1 MTQTIRWGVLG
12 CAGIAAKA
20 VIPAI
25 QSSRL
30 GRVAAIASRDAAK
43 AKEMAA
49 RFGIAKS
56 YGSYEELLADPE
68 IDAIYNPLP
77 NHLHVPLTIKALAQG
92 KPVLCEKPIAL
103 DAEQARELAA
113 AQKAAG
119 LPVAEAFMVRHHPQW
134 KKARALIAEGR
145 LGEVRAI
152 QTIFS
157 YYLDDPGNVR
167 NQADIG
173 GGGLFDVGCYAINTA
188 RFLFDAEPVR
198 AIALMERD
206 PVFGTDRLTSGLL
219 AFPEGRQLAFTC
231 STQLCLTQKVTVLGT
246 RGRLEIPIPFNAP
259 ADEPTILVF
268 DDGRDLAGGGREEI
282 AIGPVDQYREQAD
295 AFAEAVLSGGP
306 LETGL
311 GDAIANMTA
320 IDALFRSAASG
331 RWEVPDALSPSV

>member
-1 MTQTIRWGVLG
+1 MTRTIRWGVLG

-30 GRVAAIASRDAAK
+30 GMVAAIASRDLNK

-49 RFGIAKS
+49 RFGIAKA
-56 YGSYEELLADPE
+56 YGSYEDLLADPA
-68 IDAIYNPLP
+68 IDAVYNPLP
-77 NHLHVPLTIKALAQG
+77 NHLHVSLTIKALEQG
-92 KPVLCEKPIAL
+92 KPVLCEKPVAL
-103 DAEQARELAA
+103 DAVEARMLLA

-134 KKARALIAEGR
+134 KKARALVAKGR
-145 LGEVRAI
+145 LGDVRAV

-157 YYLDDPGNVR
+157 YYLDDPLNVR

-188 RFLFDAEPVR
+188 RFLFDAEPIR

-231 STQLCLTQKVTVLGT
+231 STQMVLTQKVTVLGT

-259 ADEPTILVF
+259 ADKPTVLVF

-282 AIGPVDQYREQAD
+282 AIEAVDQYREQAD
-295 AFAEAVLSGGP
+295 AFAQAVLSDAP

-311 GDAIANMTA
+311 EDAIANMKA

-331 RWEVPDALSPSV
+331 RWEDP

>member
-1 MTQTIRWGVLG
+1 VLG

-30 GRVAAIASRDAAK
+30 GRVGAIASRDLDRAK
-43 AKEMAA
+43 AMAA
-49 RFGIAKS
+49 RFGIANA
-56 YGSYEELLADPE
+56 YGSYEDLLAAPE

-77 NHLHVPLTIKALAQG
+77 NHLHVPLTIRALEHG

-103 DAEQARELAA
+103 DAAQAMELAA

-134 KKARALIAEGR
+134 KTARALVGEGR

-157 YYLDDPGNVR
+157 YYLDDPRNVR

-173 GGGLFDVGCYAINTA
+173 GGGLFDVGCYAVNTA
-188 RFLFDAEPVR
+188 RFLFGAEPLR
-198 AIALMERD
+198 AIALMEKD
-206 PVFGTDRLTSGLL
+206 PIFGTDRLTSGLL
-219 AFPEGRQLAFTC
+219 AFPEGRQLVFTC
-231 STQLCLTQKVTVLGT
+231 STQLALTQKVMVLGT
-246 RGRLEIPIPFNAP
+246 RARLEIPIPFNAP
-259 ADEPTILVF
+259 ANVPTLLVL

-282 AIGPVDQYREQAD
+282 AIAPADQYREQAD
-295 AFAEAVLSGGP
+295 AFAEAVLTGTP
-306 LETGL
+306 LETDL
-311 GDAIANMTA
+311 DDAVANMKA
-320 IDALFRSAASG
+320 IDALFRSATSG
-331 RWEVPDALSPSV
+331 RWEEL

>member
-1 MTQTIRWGVLG
+1 MTRTIRWGVLG

-30 GRVAAIASRDAAK
+30 GRVAAIASRDLNK

-49 RFGIAKS
+49 RFGIAKA
-56 YGSYEELLADPE
+56 YGSYEDLLADPA
-68 IDAIYNPLP
+68 IDAVYNPLP
-77 NHLHVPLTIKALAQG
+77 NHLHVSLTIRALEQG
-92 KPVLCEKPIAL
+92 KPVLCEKPVAL
-103 DAEQARELAA
+103 DAAEARMLLA

-134 KKARALIAEGR
+134 KKARALVAKGR
-145 LGEVRAI
+145 LGDVRAV

-157 YYLDDPGNVR
+157 YYLDDPLNVR
-167 NQADIG
+167 NQPDIG

-188 RFLFDAEPVR
+188 RFLFDAEPMR

-219 AFPEGRQLAFTC
+219 AFPEGRQLVFTC
-231 STQLCLTQKVTVLGT
+231 STQMVLTQKVTVLGT

-259 ADEPTILVF
+259 ADKPTALVF

-282 AIGPVDQYREQAD
+282 PIEAVDQYREQAD
-295 AFAEAVLSGGP
+295 AFAQAVLSNVP

-311 GDAIANMTA
+311 EDAIANMKA

-331 RWEVPDALSPSV
+331 RWEDL

>member
-1 MTQTIRWGVLG
+1 MTQMIRWGVLG

-30 GRVAAIASRDAAK
+30 GRVAAIASRDAEK
-43 AKEMAA
+43 ASAMAT
-49 RFGIAKS
+49 RFGIEKT
-56 YGSYEELLADPE
+56 YGSYEDLLSDPD

-77 NHLHVPLTIKALAQG
+77 NHLHVPMTIKALEHG

-103 DAEQARELAA
+103 NAAQASELAE
-113 AQKAAG
+113 AQKAAN

-134 KKARALIAEGR
+134 KKARAMIAEGR
-145 LGEVRAI
+145 LGDVRAI
-152 QTIFS
+152 QTIFA
-157 YYLDDPGNVR
+157 YYLDDPKNVR

-188 RFLFDAEPVR
+188 RFLFDAEPLR
-198 AIALMERD
+198 AIALMEND

-231 STQLCLTQKVTVLGT
+231 STQLSLTQKVTVIGT

-259 ADEPTILVF
+259 ADQQTVLIF
-268 DDGRDLAGGGREEI
+268 DDGRDLAGGGRQEI
-282 AIGPVDQYREQAD
+282 VIKPVDQYREQVD
-295 AFAEAVLSGGP
+295 AFAEAVLSGTP

-311 GDAIANMTA
+311 DDAIANMKA
-320 IDALFRSAASG
+320 IDALFRSATSG
-331 RWEVPDALSPSV
+331 RWEDA

>member
-1 MTQTIRWGVLG
+1 MTATIRWGVLG

-20 VIPAI
+20 AIPAI

-30 GRVAAIASRDAAK
+30 GRVTAIASRDAGK
-43 AKEMAA
+43 ASDMAA
-49 RFGIAKS
+49 RFGIAKA
-56 YGSYEELLADPE
+56 YGRYEELLADPE

-77 NHLHVPLTIKALAQG
+77 NHLHVPWTIKALERG

-103 DAEQARELAA
+103 DAAEATTLAA
-113 AQKAAG
+113 VQKSTG

-134 KKARALIAEGR
+134 QTARVLVAEGR
-145 LGEVRAI
+145 IGEARAI

-167 NQADIG
+167 NRADIG

-188 RFLFDAEPVR
+188 RFLFGAEPLQ
-198 AIALMERD
+198 AIALLERD
-206 PVFGTDRLTSGLL
+206 PVFGTDRLASGLL

-231 STQLCLTQKVTVLGT
+231 STQLALTQKVTVLGT

-259 ADEPTILVF
+259 ADQPTRLIL

-282 AIGPVDQYREQAD
+282 AIEAVDQYREQAD
-295 AFAEAVLSGGP
+295 AFCEAILKVKP
-306 LETGL
+306 LDTGL
-311 GDAIANMTA
+311 EDAIANMKV
-320 IDALFRSAASG
+320 IDALFRSAVSG
-331 RWEVPDALSPSV
+331 RWEQP

>member
-1 MTQTIRWGVLG
+1 MTRTIRWGVLG

-30 GRVAAIASRDAAK
+30 GRVAAIASRDAGRAE
-43 AKEMAA
+43 EMAA
-49 RFGIAKS
+49 RFGIPRA
-56 YGSYEELLADPE
+56 YGSYEDLLADPA

-77 NHLHVPLTIKALAQG
+77 NHLHVPLTIRALEHG

-103 DAEQARELAA
+103 DAGEATALAA
-113 AQKAAG
+113 AQKATG

-134 KKARALIAEGR
+134 RKARALVAEGR

-157 YYLDDPGNVR
+157 YYLDDPRNVR

-188 RFLFDAEPVR
+188 RFLFGAEPLR

-206 PVFGTDRLTSGLL
+206 PAFGTDRLTSGLL
-219 AFPEGRQLAFTC
+219 AFPGGRQLAFTC
-231 STQLCLTQKVTVLGT
+231 STQLALTQKVTVLGT
-246 RGRLEIPIPFNAP
+246 RGRLEILIPFNAP
-259 ADEPTILVF
+259 ADEATRLVL

-282 AIGPVDQYREQAD
+282 AIEPVDQYREQAD
-295 AFAEAVLSGGP
+295 AFAETILSGKP

-311 GDAIANMTA
+311 EDAIANMKV
-320 IDALFRSAASG
+320 IDALFRSAVSG
-331 RWEVPDALSPSV
+331 CWEEP

>member
-1 MTQTIRWGVLG
+1 MTQMIRWGVLG

-30 GRVAAIASRDAAK
+30 GRVAAIASRDAEK
-43 AKEMAA
+43 ASAMAT
-49 RFGIAKS
+49 RFGIEKS
-56 YGSYEELLADPE
+56 YGSYEDLLSDPD

-77 NHLHVPLTIKALAQG
+77 NHLHVPMTIKALEHG

-103 DAEQARELAA
+103 NAAQASELAE
-113 AQKAAG
+113 AQKAAN

-134 KKARALIAEGR
+134 KKARTMVAEGR
-145 LGEVRAI
+145 LGDVRAI
-152 QTIFS
+152 QTIFA
-157 YYLDDPGNVR
+157 YYLDDPKNVR

-188 RFLFDAEPVR
+188 RFLFDAEPLR
-198 AIALMERD
+198 AIALMEND

-231 STQLCLTQKVTVLGT
+231 STQLSLTQKVTVLGT

-259 ADEPTILVF
+259 ADQQTVLIF
-268 DDGRDLAGGGREEI
+268 DDGRDLAGGGRQEI
-282 AIGPVDQYREQAD
+282 VIEPVDQYREQVD
-295 AFAEAVLSGGP
+295 AFAQAVLSGTP
-306 LETGL
+306 LEPGL
-311 GDAIANMTA
+311 EDAIANMKA
-320 IDALFRSAASG
+320 IDA
-331 RWEVPDALSPSV
+331 

>member
-1 MTQTIRWGVLG
+1 MIRWGVLG

-30 GRVAAIASRDAAK
+30 GRVAAIASRDAEK
-43 AKEMAA
+43 ASAMAT
-49 RFGIAKS
+49 RFGIEKS
-56 YGSYEELLADPE
+56 YGSYEDLLSDPD

-77 NHLHVPLTIKALAQG
+77 NHLHVPMTIKALEHG

-103 DAEQARELAA
+103 NAAQASELAE
-113 AQKAAG
+113 AQKAAN

-134 KKARALIAEGR
+134 KKARAMVAEGR
-145 LGEVRAI
+145 LGDVRAI
-152 QTIFS
+152 QTIFA
-157 YYLDDPGNVR
+157 YYLDDPKNVR

-188 RFLFDAEPVR
+188 RFLFDAEPLR
-198 AIALMERD
+198 AVALMEND

-231 STQLCLTQKVTVLGT
+231 STQLSLTQKVTVLGT

-259 ADEPTILVF
+259 ADQQTVLIF
-268 DDGRDLAGGGREEI
+268 DDGRDLAGGGRQEI
-282 AIGPVDQYREQAD
+282 VIEPVDQYREQVD
-295 AFAEAVLSGGP
+295 AFAEAVLSGTS

-311 GDAIANMTA
+311 DDAIANMKA
-320 IDALFRSAASG
+320 IDALFRSATSG
-331 RWEVPDALSPSV
+331 RWEDA

>member
-30 GRVAAIASRDAAK
+30 GRVTAIASRELDK
-43 AKEMAA
+43 ATEMAA
-49 RFGIAKS
+49 RFGIAKA
-56 YGSYEELLADPE
+56 YGSYEDLLADPE

-77 NHLHVPLTIKALAQG
+77 NHLHVPLTIRALEHG
-92 KPVLCEKPIAL
+92 KPVLCEKPVAL
-103 DAEQARELAA
+103 DATEAMALAV

-119 LPVAEAFMVRHHPQW
+119 LPVAEAFMVRHHAQW
-134 KKARALIAEGR
+134 KTARELIAEGR
-145 LGEVRAI
+145 LGGVRAI
-152 QTIFS
+152 QTIFT
-157 YYLDDPGNVR
+157 YYLDDPSNVR

-173 GGGLFDVGCYAINTA
+173 GGGLFDVGCYAVNTA
-188 RFLFDAEPVR
+188 RFLFDAEPLR

-206 PVFGTDRLTSGLL
+206 PAFGTDRLTSGLL

-231 STQLCLTQKVTVLGT
+231 STQLALTQKVTVLGT

-259 ADEPTILVF
+259 ADSPTVLVL
-268 DDGRDLAGGGREEI
+268 DDGRDLAGSGREEI
-282 AIGPVDQYREQAD
+282 AIAPVDQYREQAD
-295 AFAEAVLSGGP
+295 DFAEAVLSGKP

-311 GDAIANMTA
+311 EDAIANMKA
-320 IDALFRSAASG
+320 IDALFRSGITG
-331 RWEVPDALSPSV
+331 RWEEP

>member
-1 MTQTIRWGVLG
+1 MTQMIKWGVLG

-25 QSSRL
+25 QSSCL
-30 GRVAAIASRDAAK
+30 GRVAALASRDAEK
-43 AKEMAA
+43 ASAMAT
-49 RFGIAKS
+49 RFGIEKS
-56 YGSYEELLADPE
+56 YGSYEDLLSDPD

-77 NHLHVPLTIKALAQG
+77 NHLHVPMTIKALEHG

-103 DAEQARELAA
+103 NAAQASELAE
-113 AQKAAG
+113 AQKAAN

-134 KKARALIAEGR
+134 KKARAMVAEGR
-145 LGEVRAI
+145 LGDVRAI
-152 QTIFS
+152 QTIFA
-157 YYLDDPGNVR
+157 YYLDDPKNVR

-188 RFLFDAEPVR
+188 RFLFDAEPLR
-198 AIALMERD
+198 AIALMEND

-231 STQLCLTQKVTVLGT
+231 STQLSLTQKVTVLGT

-259 ADEPTILVF
+259 ADQQTVLIF
-268 DDGRDLAGGGREEI
+268 DDGRDLAGGGRQEI
-282 AIGPVDQYREQAD
+282 VIEPVDQYREQVD
-295 AFAEAVLSGGP
+295 AFAEAVLSGTS

-311 GDAIANMTA
+311 DDAIANMKA
-320 IDALFRSAASG
+320 IDALFRSATSG
-331 RWEVPDALSPSV
+331 RWEDA

>member
-1 MTQTIRWGVLG
+1 MIRWGVLG

-30 GRVAAIASRDAAK
+30 GRVAAIASRDAEK
-43 AKEMAA
+43 ASAMAT
-49 RFGIAKS
+49 RFGIEKS
-56 YGSYEELLADPE
+56 YGSYEDLLSDPD

-77 NHLHVPLTIKALAQG
+77 NHLHVPMTIKALEHG

-103 DAEQARELAA
+103 NAAQASELAE
-113 AQKAAG
+113 AQKAAN

-134 KKARALIAEGR
+134 KKARAMVAEGR
-145 LGEVRAI
+145 LGDVRAI
-152 QTIFS
+152 QTIFA
-157 YYLDDPGNVR
+157 YYLDDPKNVR

-188 RFLFDAEPVR
+188 RFLFDAEPLR
-198 AIALMERD
+198 AIALMEND
-206 PVFGTDRLTSGLL
+206 PVFDTDRLTSGLL

-231 STQLCLTQKVTVLGT
+231 STQLSLTQKVTVLGT

-259 ADEPTILVF
+259 ADQQTVLIF
-268 DDGRDLAGGGREEI
+268 DDGRDLAGGGRQEI
-282 AIGPVDQYREQAD
+282 VIEPVDQYREQVD
-295 AFAEAVLSGGP
+295 AFAEAVLSGTP

-311 GDAIANMTA
+311 DDAIANMKA
-320 IDALFRSAASG
+320 IDALFRSATSG
-331 RWEVPDALSPSV
+331 RWEDA

>member
-1 MTQTIRWGVLG
+1 MTRTLKWGVLG

-30 GRVAAIASRDAAK
+30 GRVAAIASRDAEK
-43 AKEMAA
+43 ASAMAT
-49 RFGIAKS
+49 RFGIEKS
-56 YGSYEELLADPE
+56 YGSYEDLLSDPD

-77 NHLHVPLTIKALAQG
+77 NHLHVPMTIKALEHG

-103 DAEQARELAA
+103 NAAQASELAE
-113 AQKAAG
+113 AQKAAN

-134 KKARALIAEGR
+134 KKARTMVAEGR
-145 LGEVRAI
+145 LGDVRAI
-152 QTIFS
+152 QTIFA
-157 YYLDDPGNVR
+157 YYLDDPKNVR

-188 RFLFDAEPVR
+188 RFLFDAEPLR
-198 AIALMERD
+198 AIALMEND

-231 STQLCLTQKVTVLGT
+231 STQLSLTQKVTVLGT

-259 ADEPTILVF
+259 ADQQTVLIF
-268 DDGRDLAGGGREEI
+268 DDGRDLAGGGRQEI
-282 AIGPVDQYREQAD
+282 VIEPVDQYREQVD
-295 AFAEAVLSGGP
+295 AFAEAVLSGTP

-311 GDAIANMTA
+311 DDAIANMKA
-320 IDALFRSAASG
+320 IDALFRSATSG
-331 RWEVPDALSPSV
+331 RWEDA

>member
-1 MTQTIRWGVLG
+1 MTRTLKWGVLG

-30 GRVAAIASRDAAK
+30 GRVAAIASRDAEK
-43 AKEMAA
+43 ASAMAT
-49 RFGIAKS
+49 RFGIEKS
-56 YGSYEELLADPE
+56 YGSYEDLLSDPD

-77 NHLHVPLTIKALAQG
+77 NHLHVPMTIKALEHG

-103 DAEQARELAA
+103 NAAQASELAE
-113 AQKAAG
+113 AQKAAN

-134 KKARALIAEGR
+134 KKARAMVAEGR
-145 LGEVRAI
+145 LGDVRAI
-152 QTIFS
+152 QTIFA
-157 YYLDDPGNVR
+157 YYLDDPKNVR

-188 RFLFDAEPVR
+188 RFLFDAEPLR
-198 AIALMERD
+198 AIALMEND

-231 STQLCLTQKVTVLGT
+231 STQLSLTQKVTVLGT

-259 ADEPTILVF
+259 ADQQTVLIF
-268 DDGRDLAGGGREEI
+268 DDGRDLAGGGRQEI
-282 AIGPVDQYREQAD
+282 VIEPVDQYREQVD
-295 AFAEAVLSGGP
+295 AFAEAVLSGTS

-311 GDAIANMTA
+311 DDAIANMKA
-320 IDALFRSAASG
+320 IDALFRSATSG
-331 RWEVPDALSPSV
+331 RWEDA

>member
-1 MTQTIRWGVLG
+1 MTRRIRWGVLG
-12 CAGIAAKA
+12 CAGIAEKA

-30 GRVAAIASRDAAK
+30 GRVTAIASRDLGRAT
-43 AKEMAA
+43 EMAA
-49 RFGIAKS
+49 RFDIARA
-56 YGSYEELLADPE
+56 YGSYEDLLADPA

-77 NHLHVPLTIKALAQG
+77 NHLHVPLTIKALEHR

-103 DAEQARELAA
+103 GAAQAVELAA

-134 KKARALIAEGR
+134 KTARALVTEGR

-152 QTIFS
+152 LTIFS
-157 YYLDDPGNVR
+157 YYLDDPRNVR

-173 GGGLFDVGCYAINTA
+173 GGSLFDVGCYAVNTA
-188 RFLFDAEPVR
+188 RFLFGAEPLR

-206 PVFGTDRLTSGLL
+206 PTFGTDRLTSGLL

-231 STQLCLTQKVTVLGT
+231 STQLALTQKVTVLGT
-246 RGRLEIPIPFNAP
+246 RARLEIPVPFNAP
-259 ADEPTILVF
+259 ADAPTRLVL

-282 AIGPVDQYREQAD
+282 AIAPVDQYREQAD
-295 AFAEAVLSGGP
+295 AFADAVLTGTP
-306 LETGL
+306 LEAGL
-311 GDAIANMTA
+311 DDSLANMKA
-320 IDALFRSAASG
+320 IDALFRSAGSG
-331 RWEVPDALSPSV
+331 RWEPL

>member
-1 MTQTIRWGVLG
+1 MTRTLKWGVLG

-30 GRVAAIASRDAAK
+30 GRVAAIASRDAEK
-43 AKEMAA
+43 ASAMAT
-49 RFGIAKS
+49 RFGIEKS
-56 YGSYEELLADPE
+56 YGSYEDLLSDPD

-77 NHLHVPLTIKALAQG
+77 NHLHVPMTIKALGHG

-103 DAEQARELAA
+103 NAAQASELAE
-113 AQKAAG
+113 AQKAAN

-134 KKARALIAEGR
+134 KKARAMVAEGR
-145 LGEVRAI
+145 LGDVRAI
-152 QTIFS
+152 QTIFA
-157 YYLDDPGNVR
+157 YYLDDPKNVR

-188 RFLFDAEPVR
+188 RFLFDAEPLR
-198 AIALMERD
+198 AIALMEND

-231 STQLCLTQKVTVLGT
+231 STQLSLTQKVTVLGT

-259 ADEPTILVF
+259 ADQQTVLIF
-268 DDGRDLAGGGREEI
+268 DDGRDLAGGGRQEI
-282 AIGPVDQYREQAD
+282 VIEPVDQYREQVD
-295 AFAEAVLSGGP
+295 AFAEAVLSGTP

-311 GDAIANMTA
+311 DDAIANMKA
-320 IDALFRSAASG
+320 IDALFRSATSG
-331 RWEVPDALSPSV
+331 RWEDA

>member
-1 MTQTIRWGVLG
+1 MTRTLKWGVLG

-30 GRVAAIASRDAAK
+30 GRVAAIASRDAEK
-43 AKEMAA
+43 ASAMAT
-49 RFGIAKS
+49 RFGIEKS
-56 YGSYEELLADPE
+56 YGSYEDLLSDPD

-77 NHLHVPLTIKALAQG
+77 NHLHVPMTIKALEHG

-103 DAEQARELAA
+103 NAAQASELAE
-113 AQKAAG
+113 AQKAAN
-119 LPVAEAFMVRHHPQW
+119 LLVAEAFMVRHHPQW
-134 KKARALIAEGR
+134 KKARAMVAEGR
-145 LGEVRAI
+145 LGDVRAI
-152 QTIFS
+152 QTIFA
-157 YYLDDPGNVR
+157 YYLDDPKNVR

-188 RFLFDAEPVR
+188 RFLFDAEPLR
-198 AIALMERD
+198 AIALMEND

-231 STQLCLTQKVTVLGT
+231 STQLSLTQKVTVLGT

-259 ADEPTILVF
+259 ADQQTVLIF
-268 DDGRDLAGGGREEI
+268 DDGRDLAGGGRQEI
-282 AIGPVDQYREQAD
+282 VIEPVDQYREQVD
-295 AFAEAVLSGGP
+295 AFAEAVLSGTP

-311 GDAIANMTA
+311 DDAIANMKA
-320 IDALFRSAASG
+320 IDALFRSATSG
-331 RWEVPDALSPSV
+331 RWEDA

>member
-1 MTQTIRWGVLG
+1 MTPRIRWGVLG

-30 GRVAAIASRDAAK
+30 GRVTAIASRDLDRAT
-43 AKEMAA
+43 EMAA
-49 RFGIAKS
+49 RFGIPKAH
-56 YGSYEELLADPE
+56 GSYEDLLADPE

-77 NHLHVPLTIKALAQG
+77 NHLHVPLTLRALEHG

-103 DAEQARELAA
+103 DAAQAMELAA

-134 KKARALIAEGR
+134 KTARALVNEGR

-157 YYLDDPGNVR
+157 YYLDDPRNVR

-173 GGGLFDVGCYAINTA
+173 GGGLFDVGCYAVNTA
-188 RFLFDAEPVR
+188 RFLFGAEPLR

-206 PVFGTDRLTSGLL
+206 PAFGTDRLTSGLL

-231 STQLCLTQKVTVLGT
+231 STQLALTQKVTVLGT
-246 RGRLEIPIPFNAP
+246 RARLEIPVPFNAP
-259 ADEPTILVF
+259 ADAPTRLVL

-282 AIGPVDQYREQAD
+282 AIAPVDQYREQAD
-295 AFAEAVLSGGP
+295 AFADAVLTGTP
-306 LETGL
+306 LEAGL
-311 GDAIANMTA
+311 DDSLANMKA
-320 IDALFRSAASG
+320 IDALFRSAGSG
-331 RWEVPDALSPSV
+331 RWEPL

>member
-1 MTQTIRWGVLG
+1 MTQMIRWGVLG

-30 GRVAAIASRDAAK
+30 GRVAAIASRDAEK
-43 AKEMAA
+43 ASAMAT
-49 RFGIAKS
+49 RFGIEKS
-56 YGSYEELLADPE
+56 YGSYEDLLSDPD

-77 NHLHVPLTIKALAQG
+77 NHLHVPMTIKALEHG

-103 DAEQARELAA
+103 NAAQASELAE
-113 AQKAAG
+113 AQKAAN

-134 KKARALIAEGR
+134 KKARAMVAEGR
-145 LGEVRAI
+145 LGDVRAI
-152 QTIFS
+152 QTIFA
-157 YYLDDPGNVR
+157 YYLDDPKNVR

-188 RFLFDAEPVR
+188 RFLFDAEPLR
-198 AIALMERD
+198 AIAMMEND
-206 PVFGTDRLTSGLL
+206 PVFDTDRLTSGLL

-231 STQLCLTQKVTVLGT
+231 STQLSLTQKVTVLGT

-259 ADEPTILVF
+259 ADQQTVLIF
-268 DDGRDLAGGGREEI
+268 DDGRDLAGGGRQEI
-282 AIGPVDQYREQAD
+282 VIEPVDQYREQVD
-295 AFAEAVLSGGP
+295 AFAEAVLSGTP

-311 GDAIANMTA
+311 DDAIANMKA
-320 IDALFRSAASG
+320 IDALFRSATSG
-331 RWEVPDALSPSV
+331 RWEDA

>member
-1 MTQTIRWGVLG
+1 MTRTIRWGVLG

-30 GRVAAIASRDAAK
+30 GRVAAIASRDAGRAE
-43 AKEMAA
+43 EMAA
-49 RFGIAKS
+49 RFGIARA
-56 YGSYEELLADPE
+56 YGSYEDLLADPA

-77 NHLHVPLTIKALAQG
+77 NHLHVPLTIRALEHG

-103 DAEQARELAA
+103 DAGQAMELAA
-113 AQKAAG
+113 AQKATG

-134 KKARALIAEGR
+134 RKARALVAEGR

-157 YYLDDPGNVR
+157 YYLDDPRNVR

-188 RFLFDAEPVR
+188 RFLFGAEPLR

-206 PVFGTDRLTSGLL
+206 PAFGTDRLTSGLL
-219 AFPEGRQLAFTC
+219 AFPGGRQLAFTC
-231 STQLCLTQKVTVLGT
+231 STQLALTQKVTVLGT

-259 ADEPTILVF
+259 ADEATRLVL

-282 AIGPVDQYREQAD
+282 AIEPVDQYREQAD
-295 AFAEAVLSGGP
+295 AFAETILSGKP

-311 GDAIANMTA
+311 EDAIANMKV
-320 IDALFRSAASG
+320 IDALFRSAVSG
-331 RWEVPDALSPSV
+331 RWEEP

>member
-1 MTQTIRWGVLG
+1 MTQMIKWGVLG

-30 GRVAAIASRDAAK
+30 GRVAAIASRDAEK
-43 AKEMAA
+43 ASAMAT
-49 RFGIAKS
+49 RFGIEKS
-56 YGSYEELLADPE
+56 YGSYEDLLSDPD

-77 NHLHVPLTIKALAQG
+77 NHLHVPMTIKALEHG

-103 DAEQARELAA
+103 NAAQASELAE
-113 AQKAAG
+113 AQKAAN

-134 KKARALIAEGR
+134 KKARAMVAEGR
-145 LGEVRAI
+145 LGDVRSI
-152 QTIFS
+152 QTIFA
-157 YYLDDPGNVR
+157 YYLDDPKNVR

-188 RFLFDAEPVR
+188 RFLFDAEPLR
-198 AIALMERD
+198 AIALMEND

-231 STQLCLTQKVTVLGT
+231 STQLSLTQKVTVLGT

-259 ADEPTILVF
+259 ADQQTVLIF
-268 DDGRDLAGGGREEI
+268 DDGRDLAGGGRQEI
-282 AIGPVDQYREQAD
+282 VIEPVDQYREQVD
-295 AFAEAVLSGGP
+295 AFAEAVLSDTP

-311 GDAIANMTA
+311 EDAIANMKA
-320 IDALFRSAASG
+320 IDALFRSATSG
-331 RWEVPDALSPSV
+331 RWEDA

>member
-1 MTQTIRWGVLG
+1 MTRTIRWGVLG

-30 GRVAAIASRDAAK
+30 GRVAGIASRDAEK
-43 AKEMAA
+43 ASAMAA
-49 RFGIAKS
+49 RFGIGKS
-56 YGSYEELLADPE
+56 YGSYEDLLADPE

-77 NHLHVPLTIKALAQG
+77 NHLHVPMTIKALEHG

-103 DAEQARELAA
+103 NAAQAMELAD
-113 AQKAAG
+113 AQKKAN

-134 KKARALIAEGR
+134 KKAKAMVAEGR
-145 LGEVRAI
+145 LGDVRAI

-157 YYLDDPGNVR
+157 YYLDDPKNVR

-173 GGGLFDVGCYAINTA
+173 GGGLFDVGCYAVNTA
-188 RFLFDAEPVR
+188 RFLFDAEPLR
-198 AIALMERD
+198 AIALMDND

-219 AFPEGRQLAFTC
+219 VFPEWRQLAFTC
-231 STQLCLTQKVTVLGT
+231 STQLSLTQKVTVLGT

-259 ADEPTILVF
+259 ADQQTMLIF

-282 AIGPVDQYREQAD
+282 VIGPVDQYREQVD
-295 AFAEAVLSGGP
+295 AFAEAVLSGTP

-311 GDAIANMTA
+311 DDAIANMKA
-320 IDALFRSAASG
+320 IDALFRSATSG
-331 RWEVPDALSPSV
+331 RWEDA

>member
-1 MTQTIRWGVLG
+1 MTRTIRWGVLG

-30 GRVAAIASRDAAK
+30 GRIAAIASRDAGRAE
-43 AKEMAA
+43 EMAA
-49 RFGIAKS
+49 RFGIPKA
-56 YGSYEELLADPE
+56 YGSYEDLLADPA

-77 NHLHVPLTIKALAQG
+77 NHLHVPLTIRALEYG

-103 DAEQARELAA
+103 DAGEATALAA
-113 AQKAAG
+113 AQRATG

-134 KKARALIAEGR
+134 RKARALVAEGR

-157 YYLDDPGNVR
+157 YYLDDPRNVR

-188 RFLFDAEPVR
+188 RFLFGAEPLR

-206 PVFGTDRLTSGLL
+206 PAFGTDRLTSGLL
-219 AFPEGRQLAFTC
+219 AFPGGGQLAFTC
-231 STQLCLTQKVTVLGT
+231 STQLALTQKVTVLGT

-259 ADEPTILVF
+259 ADEATRLVL
-268 DDGRDLAGGGREEI
+268 DDGRDLASGGREEI
-282 AIGPVDQYREQAD
+282 AIEPVDQYREQAD
-295 AFAEAVLSGGP
+295 AFAETILSGKP

-311 GDAIANMTA
+311 EDAIANMKV
-320 IDALFRSAASG
+320 IDALFRSAVSG
-331 RWEVPDALSPSV
+331 RWEEP